1 LDAVTSPRDPSET
14 EALSKPVP
22 LRFEDVT
29 QDGRLA
35 LEALP
40 NVFGTVLWR
49 DILPSHPVVRQCRD
63 RGIVAILTR
72 FVLEGL
78 PGPFSALSTLEAE
91 AHVRIAFSEDGHLML
106 DAWGDAYG
114 AIGVTYGSVPHAGQ
128 RAVAGRIFAQH
139 TFTRLFAPPGARRV
153 TRQDVADL
161 VGSIDERA
169 ALPTSDA
176 LATTPPDAFPIDAA
190 ARLDPTRLAFGLVHT
205 DSNQHVNSLVYLRV
219 FEEAALRRFAELG
232 RSTAVL
238 ARHLDIAYRK
248 PCFAGQT
255 MRVLMQA
262 FEQNGRLGVIGS
274 LVPEVAGGADRD
286 IAAGR
291 AHTVARL
298 TFEP

>member
-14 EALSKPVP
+14 EALPKPVP

-40 NVFGTVLWR
+40 NAFGTVLWR
-49 DILPSHPVVRQCRD
+49 DILPSHPVVRQCRE

-78 PGPFSALSTLEAE
+78 PGPFSALSILEAE
-91 AHVRIAFSEDGHLML
+91 AHVRVAFSEDGHLML

-161 VGSIDERA
+161 VGSIDERP

-176 LATTPPDAFPIDAA
+176 LATTPPGAFPIDAV

-255 MRVLMQA
+255 MRVLLQA
-262 FEQNGRLGVIGS
+262 FEQNGRLGVLGS